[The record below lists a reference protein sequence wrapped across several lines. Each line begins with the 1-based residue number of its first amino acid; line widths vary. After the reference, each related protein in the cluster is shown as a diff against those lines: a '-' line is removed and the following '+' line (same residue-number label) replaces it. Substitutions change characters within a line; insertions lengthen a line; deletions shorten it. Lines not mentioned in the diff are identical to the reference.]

1 MVDAV
6 VCESVML
13 WGCFSSKGPGNLVRV
28 HGIMN
33 SMKYQDILNL
43 NLAAPARKLKLGHR
57 WIFQQDNDPKHTSKS
72 TQKWLTEHKIKL
84 LPWPSQS
91 PDLNLWAELKEESA
105 QERTYDSRMDD
116 LERFCKEE
124 WSQIPFS
131 VFYNLIICYGR
142 RLRAVVQ
149 SIKCRG
155 ANNCGTRGF
164 ENNYFLMRDFIFS
177 E

>member
-1 MVDAV
+1 
-6 VCESVML
+6 ML

-43 NLAAPARKLKLGHR
+43 NLAAPARKLKLGRR
-57 WIFQQDNDPKHTSKS
+57 WIFQQDNDPKHMSKS

-91 PDLNLWAELKEESA
+91 PDLTLWAELK
-105 QERTYDSRMDD
+105 RRVHKRGPGTLDD

-124 WSQIPFS
+124 WSQILFS
-131 VFYNLIICYGR
+131 VFYNLIRCYGR
-142 RLRAVVQ
+142 RLCAVLLA
-149 SIKCRG
+149 KGGC
-155 ANNCGTRGF
+155 TK
-164 ENNYFLMRDFIFS
+164 Y
-177 E
+177 